1 MGQGTEGAGHGRG
14 IDDGQHGQPQAVR
27 HLGSTG
33 LTVVESHHPF
43 HEDEVRLSCRVVQ
56 TPANVVLASHPQV
69 QVVDGVAAG
78 QFMPGGIQ
86 EIRPGLEDTHVQPG
100 TGQAPCQSRH
110 YRGLAM
116 AGGRRADQHRRRKA
130 GGQLAA
136 GRTGMGNSQ

>member
-1 MGQGTEGAGHGRG
+1 MPDNPLHAYNHYSRRAASIVIREYSTSFSLASCLLRGR
-14 IDDGQHGQPQAVR
+14 VR
-27 HLGSTG
+27 HDICNLYA
-33 LTVVESHHPF
+33 VVRIA
-43 HEDEVRLSCRVVQ
+43 DE
-56 TPANVVLASHPQV
+56 
-69 QVVDGVAAG
+69 VVDGVAAG

-86 EIRPGLEDTHVQPG
+86 EIRPGLEDTHIQPG

-116 AGGRRADQHRRRKA
+116 AGGRRADQHRRRKT